1 MEIIQAAILGI
12 VQGLTEFF
20 PISSSGHL
28 IIIPKLFNWQGVVD
42 SLSFDVALHLG
53 TALALI
59 IFFWKDWIKLTLSF
73 IKKLTSDRRNLI
85 KDENSRLFIFLFLA
99 SFPAGIVG
107 FLFQDFIEQNFRS
120 TLLVGAT
127 LIIFG
132 ILLWYFDKKGKT
144 NKNIKEINLKDA
156 IFIGMAQAISL
167 IPGVSRSGVTITMAR
182 ALNIDRESAVRFSFL
197 LSTPAIIGAGFVSS
211 RKIFNSGID
220 NLSIFSIGFIAAMVS
235 GLFAIKVLLY
245 LAKRQ
250 DFNLFVIYRILLGI
264 FLIIFSFIFG

>member
-1 MEIIQAAILGI
+1 MEAIQALILGI

-28 IIIPKLFNWQGVVD
+28 IIIPKVFQWKGVVD

-53 TALALI
+53 TAFALI

-73 IKKLTSDRRNLI
+73 TEKLFTDRSNLI
-85 KDENSRLFIFLFLA
+85 ENENSRLFIFLFFA

-107 FLFQDFIEQNFRS
+107 FLLQDFIEQNFRS
-120 TLLVGAT
+120 TLLVGIT
-127 LIIFG
+127 LIFFG
-132 ILLWYFDKKGKT
+132 ILLWYLDKKGKT
-144 NKNIKEINLKDA
+144 NKNIKTMRLPDA
-156 IFIGMAQAISL
+156 ILIGIAQAVAL
-167 IPGVSRSGVTITMAR
+167 IPGVSRSGVTITIAR

-197 LSTPAIIGAGFVSS
+197 LSTPAIIGAGLVSS

-250 DFNLFVIYRILLGI
+250 DFNLFVIYRFLLGT
-264 FLIIFSFIFG
+264 FLILYSFFFR